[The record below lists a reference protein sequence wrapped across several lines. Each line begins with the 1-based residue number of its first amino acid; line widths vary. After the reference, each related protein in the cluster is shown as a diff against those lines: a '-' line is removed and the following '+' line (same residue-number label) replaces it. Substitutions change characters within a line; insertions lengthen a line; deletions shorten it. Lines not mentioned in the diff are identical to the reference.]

1 MNDIS
6 QRMKNFLIGLGIFIL
21 LVLFFYL
28 TKIEGYFI
36 LRIYLI
42 GFWGYVIFSD
52 ITNIKNTKVSKETYD
67 DPTIIELF
75 QYCGIWR
82 LIKYITQSLGFVLLL
97 IGFNVLK
104 NIPFFMVVGTV
115 LIGISL
121 LFDSLY
127 INDTKK
133 IKELQ
138 YKESHR

>member
-1 MNDIS
+1 MKDIS
-6 QRMKNFLIGLGIFIL
+6 QRMKNFLIGLGVFIL

-28 TKIEGYFI
+28 TKINGYSI

-42 GFWGYVIFSD
+42 GFWGYIIFSD
-52 ITNIKNTKVSKETYD
+52 ITNSKNTKVSRETYD

-82 LIKYITQSLGFVLLL
+82 LVKYITQSLGFTLLL

-104 NIPFFMVVGTV
+104 NIPFFMIAGTLLV
-115 LIGISL
+115 GISL

-133 IKELQ
+133 IRELQ
-138 YKESHR
+138 AKEARR